1 MFSTQQFKDWA
12 KKNVIL
18 VEVDFP
24 RKTKLPD
31 ELKKQ
36 NDDLK
41 RRFGIRGFP
50 TILFLDAQEKK
61 LGKSGYRKGGVEPWL
76 KDASSQ
82 IK

>member
-24 RKTKLPD
+24 RKTQLPA

-41 RRFGIRGFP
+41 RRFGIRGYP

-61 LGKSGYRKGGVEPWL
+61 LGKSGYRAGGVEPWL

>member
-24 RKTKLPD
+24 RKTQLPD

-36 NDDLK
+36 NDELK
-41 RRFGIRGFP
+41 RRFNISGFP

-61 LGKSGYRKGGVEPWL
+61 LGKSGYRPGGVEPWL
-76 KDASSQ
+76 KDASGQ